1 MAYTTI
7 TYLNTMMPRNVT
19 IGNVT
24 LATPTI
30 NAPQANTIP
39 TTTAL
44 RYLNLSTMWIDSRL
58 RGIYICPL
66 KKTKILETELT
77 QTVPIASN
85 YLMVEDSGLFNIDST
100 VRVRDDVS
108 SETYTVTYD
117 KAIADNDLHKLAITP
132 VTTRAYDLSN
142 NPMVNLIEYPDPI
155 VLICGEICIGML
167 FDRIF
172 STQTPDI
179 SSFGKTQRTLGSNAL
194 DDILAGIIR
203 LEGQEQTGRR

>member
-24 LATPTI
+24 VLTPTI

-44 RYLNLSTMWIDSRL
+44 RYLNLATQWIDSRL

-66 KKTKILETELT
+66 KKTKILEAELT
-77 QTVPIASN
+77 QTIPIASN
-85 YLMVEDSGLFNIDST
+85 HLMLEDSGLFNIDSR
-100 VRVRDDVS
+100 VRVTDDIG

-117 KAIADNDLHKLAITP
+117 
-132 VTTRAYDLSN
+132 
-142 NPMVNLIEYPDPI
+142 
-155 VLICGEICIGML
+155 
-167 FDRIF
+167 
-172 STQTPDI
+172 
-179 SSFGKTQRTLGSNAL
+179 
-194 DDILAGIIR
+194 
-203 LEGQEQTGRR
+203 